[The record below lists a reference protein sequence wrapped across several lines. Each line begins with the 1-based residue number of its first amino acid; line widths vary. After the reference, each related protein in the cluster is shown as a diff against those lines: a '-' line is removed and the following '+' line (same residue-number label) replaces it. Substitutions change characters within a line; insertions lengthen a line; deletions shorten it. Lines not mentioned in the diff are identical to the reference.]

1 MPVCHQCI
9 EWAIRRLCYVY
20 SPFDPTLEEIYFP
33 TYSHSP
39 TYPHCPIS
47 REVFIALIAQAQRA
61 EPLGYELTYFMWV
74 NGYDLANLAKQSGA
88 DLQTLER
95 AMNAFINTLTTLYTE
110 HP

>member
-1 MPVCHQCI
+1 MPVCHQCS

-33 TYSHSP
+33 TY
-39 TYPHCPIS
+39 PHCPIS
-47 REVFIALIAQAQRA
+47 REGFIALVARA
-61 EPLGYELTYFMWV
+61 KRTEPLGYELTYFMWV
-74 NGYDLANLAKQSGA
+74 KDCDLANLAKQSGA

-95 AMNAFINTLTTLYTE
+95 AMTAFINTLTTLCTE

>member
-1 MPVCHQCI
+1 MPVCHQCS

-33 TYSHSP
+33 THPY
-39 TYPHCPIS
+39 CPIS
-47 REVFIALIAQAQRA
+47 REGFITLMARAQRA
-61 EPLGYELTYFMWV
+61 EPLGYELTYAIWV
-74 NGYDLANLAKQSGA
+74 KGCDLANLAKQTGA

-95 AMNAFINTLTTLYTE
+95 AMTAFINTLTTLYTK